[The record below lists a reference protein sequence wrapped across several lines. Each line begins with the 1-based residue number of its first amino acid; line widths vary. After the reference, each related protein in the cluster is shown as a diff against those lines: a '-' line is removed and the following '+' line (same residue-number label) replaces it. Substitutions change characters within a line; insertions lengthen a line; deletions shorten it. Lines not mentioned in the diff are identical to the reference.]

1 MKDAAEGQDR
11 PAVSGVPAR
20 REPPLHPKEAERLE
34 SLRSY
39 GILDTP
45 HESAY
50 DDLVRLAAA
59 LLDTPM
65 AAVSL
70 VDHDRQW
77 FKASV
82 GMDLTETPRNE
93 AFCAYVAA
101 TGEPLIVPDA
111 LADPRFADFE
121 LVKGG
126 LRSYAGVP
134 LVGRD
139 GLPLGALCVA
149 DTRRRRF
156 SSRALK
162 QQQVLA
168 DQVAARMELSRAD
181 LRAGLRRHDAA
192 SVDMGA
198 ELRHALDRGDIRPY
212 FQPII
217 DVATGRASGMEALL
231 RWEHPERGLVG
242 PADFMP
248 ALEASGLIAPV
259 GRHAA
264 RQALRALRRC
274 YDLGQAEP
282 PFGVSINV
290 SPMQLAAPGFA
301 AVVLDEIQ
309 TLALPPEVV
318 TVELTETG
326 VATSV
331 AAIHQELA
339 DLRAGGV
346 KLDIDDFGSGYS
358 TLQRMLDLPLTGL
371 KLDMGIVRRLPDD
384 DRTARVVGWLIRAA
398 HDIGLDVI
406 AEGVETE
413 AQLAFLR
420 ALGCDRV
427 QGHLFGQAV
436 PIESFFPA
444 PLSRAG

>member
-1 MKDAAEGQDR
+1 MEDAARQDR
-11 PAVSGVPAR
+11 PAVSGAPAR
-20 REPPLHPKEAERLE
+20 REVPLHPNESDRLE

-39 GILDTP
+39 GLLDTP
-45 HESAY
+45 REQAY
-50 DDLVRLAAA
+50 DDLVQLASA

-70 VDHDRQW
+70 VDRDRQW

-82 GMDLTETPRNE
+82 GMDINETPRDE

-101 TGEPLIVPDA
+101 SGEPLVVPDA
-111 LADPRFADFE
+111 LADPRFRDFE

-149 DTRRRRF
+149 DTRPRRF
-156 SSRALK
+156 GSRALK
-162 QQQVLA
+162 VQQVLA

-181 LRAGLRRHDAA
+181 LRAGLRSHDSV

-198 ELRHALDRGDIRPY
+198 ELRQALDRGEIRPF
-212 FQPII
+212 FQPVI
-217 DVATGRASGMEALL
+217 DVRTGRASGMEALL
-231 RWEHPERGLVG
+231 RWVHPERGVIG
-242 PADFMP
+242 PCDFLP
-248 ALEASGLIAPV
+248 AVEASGMIAPV
-259 GRHAA
+259 GRHSAQ
-264 RQALRALRRC
+264 QALRALRRC

-290 SPMQLAAPGFA
+290 SPVQLAEPGFA
-301 AVVLDEIQ
+301 AAVLEEIHA
-309 TLALPPEVV
+309 LDLPPEVV

-331 AAIHQELA
+331 AAIHQELE

-346 KLDIDDFGSGYS
+346 KVDIDDFGSGYS

-371 KLDMGIVRRLPDD
+371 KIDMGIIGRLPDD

-413 AQLAFLR
+413 AQLTFLR
-420 ALGCDRV
+420 AHGCDRV
-427 QGHLFGQAV
+427 QGHLFGRAL

-444 PLSRAG
+444 PLDRAG